1 MIRRHTEQLANAVRC
16 WMGSGAAGLRPA
28 ILGSLS

>member
-1 MIRRHTEQLANAVRC
+1 MIRRRTEQAADVVC

-28 ILGSLS
+28 ILRALS